1 MSGGRY
7 TVCVCMC
14 KVGVLEG
21 GQGAKEVGRG
31 LLHMIGQGTIPHPP
45 TPVDLGPVYGFQ
57 WRHFGAEYVDMHTD
71 YSGKGVDQL
80 AEVIHTI
87 KTNPND
93 RRIIMSAWNPPGE
106 GVAFSFSH
114 SIPFHISCLHSI
126 PHPLSIPFHP
136 CPHVSSRPPQ
146 DGTASLP
153 RLCPVLCLQWGAL
166 LPALPTLRRH
176 GMCCVMG
183 MFRVQLC

>member
-1 MSGGRY
+1 
-7 TVCVCMC
+7 
-14 KVGVLEG
+14 
-21 GQGAKEVGRG
+21 
-31 LLHMIGQGTIPHPP
+31 MIGQWTIPPSPP
-45 TPVDLGPVYGFQ
+45 PIPGDLGPVYGFQ

-93 RRIIMSAWNPPGE
+93 RRIIMSAWNPTGE
-106 GVAFSFSH
+106 GVPFSFCH
-114 SIPFHISCLHSI
+114 SISPVSTPFFI
-126 PHPLSIPFHP
+126 PLSIPFHP
-136 CPHVSSRPPQ
+136 CPHLSSRPPQ

-153 RLCPVLCLQWGAL
+153 RLCPVLCLQWRAL

-176 GMCCVMG
+176 GVCVDYTYPQANHVKP
-183 MFRVQLC
+183 VQWEFLL